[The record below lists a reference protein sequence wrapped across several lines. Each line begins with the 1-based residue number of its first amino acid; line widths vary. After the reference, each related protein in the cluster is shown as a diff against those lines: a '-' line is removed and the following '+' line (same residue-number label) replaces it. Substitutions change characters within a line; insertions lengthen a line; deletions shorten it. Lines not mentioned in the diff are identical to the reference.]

1 VGSVYRQPG
10 SRVDEHSHH
19 STRRGFP
26 SKLKGLTGVQVENG
40 EKGGW

>member
-26 SKLKGLTGVQVENG
+26 KGLTGVQVENG